1 MITNKSTQ
9 QNFPHRNAQKNRALV
24 LVLVLWVLVV
34 LALLGLALAHNTR
47 LDNTIRQTARDRI
60 SARWL
65 ARAGIHRAI
74 SILNDD
80 DGRTDSPDDLW
91 YDNEFLFKQ
100 IPLADGHYSLHAD
113 RFLPGNTCAW
123 GVVDEA
129 AKLNLNTA
137 STLALARLPKMT
149 ETLADAIVNWRTSA
163 ETDQPADSIDQAK
176 PIPAQTKSP
185 QRQLLTIRN
194 LLQIEG
200 VTAKLLYG
208 EDLNLNGLLET
219 NENDGDLTAP
229 PDNKDGILDRGLL
242 AYVTV
247 YSFDNNLD
255 GHQRQ
260 RVNVNVVTAAELMDL
275 LGLSEAHANWIE
287 ENRGGGFQSIADLL
301 PETATLAGAADIKID
316 DDPDLTIDS
325 ATTTATAPQTVS
337 AQKNTKTKAQ
347 PKTTGPADKEK
358 PIEPLDATTFRR
370 IADRITTTNTEK
382 IPGLINI
389 NTASLDV
396 LETLPEL
403 KREMAEKVID
413 RRQTLPEGFTSVAE
427 LLTVEDM
434 TVSLFKQIAPLITV
448 RSNTFTIRSIG
459 HVERSE
465 LTHHIEAVVIRQP
478 SQSALIYWKENR

>member
-1 MITNKSTQ
+1 MITNKPTQ
-9 QNFPHRNAQKNRALV
+9 QNFPHRNTPKNRALV
-24 LVLVLWVLVV
+24 LVLVLWILVV

-47 LDNTIRQTARDRI
+47 LDNTIRQTACDRI

-65 ARAGIHRAI
+65 GRAGIYRAI
-74 SILNDD
+74 SLLNND

-100 IPLADGHYSLHAD
+100 IPLADGHYTLQAD

-129 AKLNLNTA
+129 SKLNLNTA
-137 STLALARLPKMT
+137 SALALAELPGMT
-149 ETLADAIVNWRTSA
+149 EALAEAIVNWRTSA
-163 ETDQPADSIDQAK
+163 ETDQPDDSIDQADSL
-176 PIPAQTKSP
+176 PTLTKSP
-185 QRQLLTIRN
+185 QRRLLTIRN

-200 VTAKLLYG
+200 VTPELLYG

-260 RVNVNVVTAAELMDL
+260 RVNVNLATAAELRDI

-287 ENRGGGFQSIADLL
+287 ENRDGGFQSIADLL
-301 PETATLAGAADIKID
+301 PETATLTGAADIKIE
-316 DDPDLTIDS
+316 DDPDLSIDS
-325 ATTTATAPQTVS
+325 ATTTATAPQAVS
-337 AQKNTKTKAQ
+337 TPKNT
-347 PKTTGPADKEK
+347 KTTGPADKEK
-358 PIEPLDATTFRR
+358 PVEPLDATTFRR
-370 IADRITTTNTEK
+370 IADRITTTDAEI

-389 NTASLDV
+389 NTASLFV

-403 KREMAEKVID
+403 KREMAEKIIE

-448 RSNTFTIRSIG
+448 RSNAFTIRSIG
-459 HVERSE
+459 YVERSG
-465 LTHHIEAVVIRQP
+465 LIHHIEAVVIRQP